1 MSCSSVVL
9 GDEAMK
15 GRFRADHWER
25 TRAEGM
31 AKFVL
36 LKGLVLM
43 GGTMSLFF
51 LVVTFR
57 NVGRIRD
64 AGLISEPALVELT
77 HQLQIFS
84 VACGLAAGLAGGVV
98 TWWLSEAAYRRLKRR
113 IDPVV

>member
-1 MSCSSVVL
+1 
-9 GDEAMK
+9 MK
-15 GRFRADHWER
+15 GGFRADHWER

-43 GGTMSLFF
+43 GGIMSLFF

-64 AGLISEPALVELT
+64 AGLISAPALVELT
-77 HQLQIFS
+77 HHLQIIS
-84 VACGLAAGLAGGVV
+84 VACGLAGALVGGVV
-98 TWWLSEAAYRRLKRR
+98 AWWLSEAAYRRRKRR
-113 IDPVV
+113 LAPVV